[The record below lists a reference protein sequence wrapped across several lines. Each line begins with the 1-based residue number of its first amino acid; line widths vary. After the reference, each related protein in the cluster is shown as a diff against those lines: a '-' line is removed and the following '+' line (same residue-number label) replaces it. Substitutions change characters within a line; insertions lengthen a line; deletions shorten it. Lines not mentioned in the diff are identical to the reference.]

1 MKIMLHQEAPLMLIS
16 TIDQAYTDIASIKAV
31 HIGIDFPTLREKK
44 AIGAFDPVS
53 GTVFIDMQN
62 CLRDNRWI
70 KKGCLFIPNV
80 WFNLMY
86 ATHHELIHAVQVV
99 DDPSLIDMDV
109 VPKDQE
115 DEAHQMAVDAMFSW
129 FEAGGKIPPL
139 IEMGWIGEA
148 IASTLN
154 GLFSRMPE
162 AVVEELDMMKI
173 GAVARAEVVI
183 SAHDHFND
191 SKILYEDI
199 DRGKIGIKFNDKRY
213 LTASELLAI

>member
-1 MKIMLHQEAPLMLIS
+1 MKIVLHQEAPPALVSI
-16 TIDQAYTDIASIKAV
+16 IDQAYTDIISINAV
-31 HIGIDFPTLREKK
+31 ELGIDFIPLREKQ
-44 AIGAFDPVS
+44 AVGAFDPAS

-62 CLRDNRWI
+62 CLRDRRWMD
-70 KKGCLFIPNV
+70 KGCLYIPSV

-109 VPKDQE
+109 VPKDKE
-115 DEAHQMAVDAMFSW
+115 DEAHYMAMDAMFSW

-139 IEMGWIGEA
+139 GEMGWVGEA

-162 AVVEELDMMKI
+162 AVIEELDMMKM
-173 GAVARAEVVI
+173 GAVARAEAVT

-191 SKILYEDI
+191 SSILYENI
-199 DRGKIGIKFNDKRY
+199 DKGEIGIKFNGKRY